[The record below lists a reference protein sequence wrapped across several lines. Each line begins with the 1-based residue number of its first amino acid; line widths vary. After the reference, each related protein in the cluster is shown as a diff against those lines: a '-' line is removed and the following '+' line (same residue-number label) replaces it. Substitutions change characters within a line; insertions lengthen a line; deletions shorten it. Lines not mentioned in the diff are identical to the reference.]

1 MKTAVSLLFIV
12 ALLHFRASLAQEQ
25 PSHWLIGRWRGSIEN
40 YSGKEGPLRTLRVT
54 RVSPDGAEA
63 IAVWSV
69 SGEQA
74 FWANVTL
81 EGSQVKIV
89 TNTKS
94 VVELTR
100 EGDESLVG
108 KLKWADGQEFSIKF
122 RKVKLSTEFDGE
134 WQGNNP
140 VFQGCGDAHYKIT
153 VKDSLVTGQLRI
165 LWKDLSPPAS
175 SAITGEVD
183 ADGRAVIQVRGARN
197 SRFSGTFTSTEFR
210 GSDPP
215 VGNQGCSYEVKLNR
229 R

>member
-1 MKTAVSLLFIV
+1 MKTAVFFLLMI
-12 ALLHFRASLAQEQ
+12 ALLHFRASLAQEKQ
-25 PSHWLIGRWRGSIEN
+25 SHWLVGRWRGSIEN
-40 YSGKEGPLRTLRVT
+40 YSGEEGPLRTLRVT

-63 IAVWSV
+63 IAMWSV

-74 FWANVTL
+74 FWANLAL

-108 KLKWADGQEFSIKF
+108 KLTWANGQGFSIKL
-122 RKVKLSTEFDGE
+122 RKIRLSTEFDGE
-134 WQGNNP
+134 WEGNSP
-140 VFQGCGDAHYKIT
+140 VFQGCGDAYYKIT
-153 VKDSLVTGQLRI
+153 VKDSLITGRLRI
-165 LWKDLSPPAS
+165 IWQDLSPSAI

-197 SRFSGTFTSTEFR
+197 SRFSGTFTSKEFR